1 MNLFKKGF
9 ILLFSLLF
17 PIIVFLFLKFYGQNE
32 YELSVY
38 NSSCSEI
45 IDEYIINDFNRKN
58 NIRIVDIR
66 MTDNDILVDNYINKL
81 EINDQIEVITLSNKL
96 RNLNWL
102 NLVVDEVL
110 IERLSG
116 CIPNEYLE
124 KSFILLLDKQNR
136 VRGHFYS
143 ADRKEIERLDVEIDI
158 LLLEYEK

>member
-17 PIIVFLFLKFYGQNE
+17 PVIVFLFLKFYGQNE

-45 IDEYIINDFNRKN
+45 IDEYIIKDFNRKN
-58 NIRIVDIR
+58 NIRIVDVR

-81 EINDQIEVITLSNKL
+81 EINDEIEVITLSNKL
-96 RNLNWL
+96 RTLNWL
-102 NLVVDEVL
+102 NIVVEGGL

-116 CIPNEYLE
+116 CIENEYLD
-124 KSFILLLDKQNR
+124 KSFVLLLDKQNR

-143 ADRKEIERLDVEIDI
+143 ADRKDIERLDVEIDI
-158 LLLEYEK
+158 LSLEYEK

>member
-45 IDEYIINDFNRKN
+45 IDEYIIKDFNRKN
-58 NIRIVDIR
+58 NIRIVDVR

-81 EINDQIEVITLSNKL
+81 EINDEIEVITLSNKL
-96 RNLNWL
+96 RTLNWL
-102 NLVVDEVL
+102 NIVVERGL

-116 CIPNEYLE
+116 CIENEYLD
-124 KSFILLLDKQNR
+124 KSFVLLLDKQNR

-143 ADRKEIERLDVEIDI
+143 ADRKDIERLDVEIDI
-158 LLLEYEK
+158 LSLEYEK

>member
-102 NLVVDEVL
+102 NLVVDKVL
-110 IERLSG
+110 IERLSE
-116 CIPNEYLE
+116 CIQNEYLD

>member
-1 MNLFKKGF
+1 
-9 ILLFSLLF
+9 
-17 PIIVFLFLKFYGQNE
+17 
-32 YELSVY
+32 
-38 NSSCSEI
+38 
-45 IDEYIINDFNRKN
+45 
-58 NIRIVDIR
+58 

-102 NLVVDEVL
+102 NLVVDKVL
-110 IERLSG
+110 IERLSE
-116 CIPNEYLE
+116 CIQNEYLE

>member
-81 EINDQIEVITLSNKL
+81 EINDEIEVITLSNKL
-96 RNLNWL
+96 RTLNWL
-102 NLVVDEVL
+102 NIVVERGL

-116 CIPNEYLE
+116 CIENEYLD
-124 KSFILLLDKQNR
+124 KSFVLLLDKQNR

-143 ADRKEIERLDVEIDI
+143 ADRKDIERLDVEIDI
-158 LLLEYEK
+158 LLLQYEK

>member
-45 IDEYIINDFNRKN
+45 IDEYIIKDFNRKN
-58 NIRIVDIR
+58 NIRIVDVR
-66 MTDNDILVDNYINKL
+66 MAENDILVDNYINKL
-81 EINDQIEVITLSNKL
+81 EINDEIEVITLSNKL
-96 RNLNWL
+96 RTLNWL
-102 NLVVDEVL
+102 NIVVERGL

-116 CIPNEYLE
+116 CIEKEYLD
-124 KSFILLLDKQNR
+124 KSFVLLLDKQNR

-143 ADRKEIERLDVEIDI
+143 ADRKDIERLDVEIDI
-158 LLLEYEK
+158 LSLEYEK

>member
-45 IDEYIINDFNRKN
+45 IDEYIIKDFNRKN
-58 NIRIVDIR
+58 NIRIVDVR

-81 EINDQIEVITLSNKL
+81 EINDEIEVITLSNKL
-96 RNLNWL
+96 RTLNWL
-102 NLVVDEVL
+102 NIVVERGL

-116 CIPNEYLE
+116 CVENEYLD
-124 KSFILLLDKQNR
+124 KSFVLLLDKQNR

-143 ADRKEIERLDVEIDI
+143 ADRKDIERLDVEIDI
-158 LLLEYEK
+158 LLLQYEK

>member
-66 MTDNDILVDNYINKL
+66 MTDNDILVDNYINKFF
-81 EINDQIEVITLSNKL
+81 
-96 RNLNWL
+96 
-102 NLVVDEVL
+102 
-110 IERLSG
+110 
-116 CIPNEYLE
+116 C
-124 KSFILLLDKQNR
+124 
-136 VRGHFYS
+136 
-143 ADRKEIERLDVEIDI
+143 
-158 LLLEYEK
+158 

>member
-32 YELSVY
+32 YELTVY

-66 MTDNDILVDNYINKL
+66 MADNDILVDNYINKL

-102 NLVVDEVL
+102 NIVVDKVL
-110 IERLSG
+110 IERLSE
-116 CIPNEYLE
+116 CIQNEYLD

>member
-66 MTDNDILVDNYINKL
+66 LTNNDILVDNYINKL

-110 IERLSG
+110 IERLSE
-116 CIPNEYLE
+116 CIQNEYFD

>member
-66 MTDNDILVDNYINKL
+66 MADNDILVDNYINKL

-110 IERLSG
+110 IEILSG
-116 CIPNEYLE
+116 CIQNEYL
-124 KSFILLLDKQNR
+124 
-136 VRGHFYS
+136 
-143 ADRKEIERLDVEIDI
+143 
-158 LLLEYEK
+158 

>member
-17 PIIVFLFLKFYGQNE
+17 PVIVFLFLKFYGQNE

-45 IDEYIINDFNRKN
+45 IDEYIIKDFNRKN
-58 NIRIVDIR
+58 NIRIVDVR

-81 EINDQIEVITLSNKL
+81 EINDEIEVITLSNKL
-96 RNLNWL
+96 RTLNWL
-102 NLVVDEVL
+102 NIVVERGL

-116 CIPNEYLE
+116 CIEKEYLD
-124 KSFILLLDKQNR
+124 KSFVLLLDKQNR

-143 ADRKEIERLDVEIDI
+143 ADRKDIERLDVEIDI
-158 LLLEYEK
+158 LSLEYEK

>member
-17 PIIVFLFLKFYGQNE
+17 PVIVFLFLKFYGQNE

-45 IDEYIINDFNRKN
+45 IDEYIIKDFNRKN
-58 NIRIVDIR
+58 NIRIVDVR
-66 MTDNDILVDNYINKL
+66 MTDNDVLVDNYINKL
-81 EINDQIEVITLSNKL
+81 EINDEIEVITLSNKL
-96 RNLNWL
+96 RTLNWL
-102 NLVVDEVL
+102 NIVVERGL

-116 CIPNEYLE
+116 CIEKEYLD
-124 KSFILLLDKQNR
+124 KSFVLLLDKQNR

-143 ADRKEIERLDVEIDI
+143 ADRKDIERLDVEIDI
-158 LLLEYEK
+158 LSLEYEK

>member
-45 IDEYIINDFNRKN
+45 IDEYIIKDFNRKN
-58 NIRIVDIR
+58 NIRIVDVRI
-66 MTDNDILVDNYINKL
+66 TDNDILVDNYINKL
-81 EINDQIEVITLSNKL
+81 EINDEIEVITLSNKL
-96 RNLNWL
+96 RTLNWL
-102 NLVVDEVL
+102 NIVVERGL

-116 CIPNEYLE
+116 CIENEYLD
-124 KSFILLLDKQNR
+124 KSFVLLLDKQNR

-143 ADRKEIERLDVEIDI
+143 ADRKDIERLDVEIDI
-158 LLLEYEK
+158 LLLQYEK

>member
-45 IDEYIINDFNRKN
+45 IDEYIIKDFNRKN
-58 NIRIVDIR
+58 NIRIVDVR
-66 MTDNDILVDNYINKL
+66 MTDNDIVVDNYINKL
-81 EINDQIEVITLSNKL
+81 EINDEIEVITLSNKL
-96 RNLNWL
+96 RTLNWL
-102 NLVVDEVL
+102 NIVVERGL

-116 CIPNEYLE
+116 CIENEYLD
-124 KSFILLLDKQNR
+124 KSFVLLLDKQNR

-143 ADRKEIERLDVEIDI
+143 ADRKDIERLDVEIDI
-158 LLLEYEK
+158 LLLQYEK